1 MTAAK
6 RRGPVRRF
14 FGALGRAFAIMV
26 FIGIITGSIVVSVM
40 ALYVFNALE
49 DAPIVDLSNV
59 EVNLNNTS
67 YIYVTDPD
75 TQEQTVV
82 KELYSGQN
90 REWVSY
96 SEIPQT
102 LIDVT
107 VAAED
112 KRFWEHHGVDWL
124 RTIRSTLGYFG
135 GSSRIQGGSTITQQ
149 VIKNLTGNDE
159 VTPERKVQEIFTA
172 LKLEK
177 NYSKEQI
184 LETYLNVAF
193 FSNQCYGCLLYTSPS
208 PRD

>member
-1 MTAAK
+1 MRVHKSTIVFGHDTMPQPSNCAAPWVRQNDQKEEIYLTAAK

-82 KELYSGQN
+82 KELYS
-90 REWVSY
+90 
-96 SEIPQT
+96 
-102 LIDVT
+102 D
-107 VAAED
+107 
-112 KRFWEHHGVDWL
+112 
-124 RTIRSTLGYFG
+124 RTASGSATARSRRR
-135 GSSRIQGGSTITQQ
+135 SS
-149 VIKNLTGNDE
+149 
-159 VTPERKVQEIFTA
+159 
-172 LKLEK
+172 
-177 NYSKEQI
+177 
-184 LETYLNVAF
+184 
-193 FSNQCYGCLLYTSPS
+193 TSPS
-208 PRD
+208 RRGQALQGAPRCGLAANHPLHAGLFRRLLPYPGRFHHHPSRSSKT

>member
-1 MTAAK
+1 MDLSDAFWSA
-6 RRGPVRRF
+6 GPRF
-14 FGALGRAFAIMV
+14 CHYGFYRDHHRFV
-26 FIGIITGSIVVSVM
+26 VVSVM

-112 KRFWEHHGVDWL
+112 KRF
-124 RTIRSTLGYFG
+124 
-135 GSSRIQGGSTITQQ
+135 GSTT
-149 VIKNLTGNDE
+149 VWTGCE
-159 VTPERKVQEIFTA
+159 PSAPRWLFRRFLPYPGRFHQ
-172 LKLEK
+172 
-177 NYSKEQI
+177 
-184 LETYLNVAF
+184 
-193 FSNQCYGCLLYTSPS
+193 SPS
-208 PRD
+208 RSSKT

>member
-90 REWVSY
+90 REWVS
-96 SEIPQT
+96 
-102 LIDVT
+102 
-107 VAAED
+107 
-112 KRFWEHHGVDWL
+112 
-124 RTIRSTLGYFG
+124 
-135 GSSRIQGGSTITQQ
+135 
-149 VIKNLTGNDE
+149 
-159 VTPERKVQEIFTA
+159 
-172 LKLEK
+172 
-177 NYSKEQI
+177 
-184 LETYLNVAF
+184 
-193 FSNQCYGCLLYTSPS
+193 
-208 PRD
+208 